1 MQTNPSSPTRKKP
14 DASHQAFFNE
24 ARLEA
29 HEACCAHEAMLRIM
43 KNEFS
48 PARFASCPKDA
59 SYCVSNT
66 SFFISQKTFISPLDK
81 SEIRAIITKS
91 LRHNHISGGVP
102 EWPKGTD
109 CKSAAFR
116 FDGSN
121 PSSPTRKNPLAK
133 QADFSMIS
141 VPCGNG

>member
-1 MQTNPSSPTRKKP
+1 
-14 DASHQAFFNE
+14 
-24 ARLEA
+24 
-29 HEACCAHEAMLRIM
+29 M

-59 SYCVSNT
+59 SYCVSNA
-66 SFFISQKTFISPLDK
+66 SFFISQKTFIPPLDK
-81 SEIRAIITKS
+81 SQIRAIIIKS
-91 LRHNHISGGVP
+91 LRHNRISGGVP

-121 PSSPTRKNPLAK
+121 PSSPTTK
-133 QADFSMIS
+133 QLIHFGIS
-141 VPCGNG
+141 CFVLRRGKDSNNEMQQSGGLLLDAGSTASTP